1 MLRVVNEQ
9 GGLCVVKNKKN
20 MKMKKNIVIFECMLN
35 YSVAISYT
43 ICREE
48 FFHFSH
54 FPRESK

>member
-1 MLRVVNEQ
+1 
-9 GGLCVVKNKKN
+9 
-20 MKMKKNIVIFECMLN
+20 MLN

-54 FPRESK
+54 FPRESKWRFIGRGVSLYHCRLKGM